1 MNMKTRNKIGYSIYI
16 LCFFLM
22 ALMVQSCAKA
32 NEEFVHETNTI
43 SQMICKGS
51 LSGGEYAGT
60 IYEYNKKGELMTGS
74 FTNEEINGGYG
85 IIMLSIPESLR
96 KDVDLTK
103 VYLRA
108 TVTYD
113 EMITPSLLG
122 YHDISGDGIIIT
134 VKSGTGTTRQ
144 YRVRGVYE

>member
-1 MNMKTRNKIGYSIYI
+1 
-16 LCFFLM
+16 
-22 ALMVQSCAKA
+22 
-32 NEEFVHETNTI
+32 
-43 SQMICKGS
+43 
-51 LSGGEYAGT
+51 
-60 IYEYNKKGELMTGS
+60 
-74 FTNEEINGGYG
+74 
-85 IIMLSIPESLR
+85 MLSIPESLR